1 MYINKFMLRTCLF
14 SPGVG
19 GGTVISGVQASRLSV
34 PSLQGGMFGAV
45 CRQHKAWS
53 HLCQP
58 PLVKVTP
65 VSLATWDAANRQWFL
80 MACLPRNMT
89 SVTFK
94 NIFELDRRAI
104 KMPALPAHMIV

>member
-1 MYINKFMLRTCLF
+1 
-14 SPGVG
+14 
-19 GGTVISGVQASRLSV
+19 
-34 PSLQGGMFGAV
+34 MFGAV

-58 PLVKVTP
+58 PLVRVTP

-104 KMPALPAHMIV
+104 KMMEIYTDYMELFNLNLFYDLLF